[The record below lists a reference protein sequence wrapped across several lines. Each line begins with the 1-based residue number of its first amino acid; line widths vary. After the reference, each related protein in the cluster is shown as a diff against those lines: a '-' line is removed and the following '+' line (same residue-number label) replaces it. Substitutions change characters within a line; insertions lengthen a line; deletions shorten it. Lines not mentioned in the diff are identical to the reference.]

1 MELVG
6 GFMVMVSIVGFF
18 LAVLWFVLPFVIF
31 AMKGKLD
38 RSHIILEDI
47 EKRLTAIEARLDMV
61 VPLPSSAASNSEV
74 STEIPPSQAPP
85 SSGGE

>member
-18 LAVLWFVLPFVIF
+18 LTVLWFVLPFVIF

-61 VPLPSSAASNSEV
+61 VPLASAASNSEV